1 MFPITEPMIEARAMS
16 SRPALIARITITTSG
31 RLPNVAF
38 RSAETRGPA
47 VFPAWSVASPR
58 SQARPISATDA
69 APKTNS
75 PRDAGGL
82 QADRDRGEADHD
94 GEDVRSRAA
103 HRYQKDVATIA

>member
-1 MFPITEPMIEARAMS
+1 MTEPMIEARAMS

-58 SQARPISATDA
+58 SHARPMSATDA

-75 PRDAGGL
+75 PRIVGGL
-82 QADRDRGEADHD
+82 QADRGRRKADHD
-94 GEDVRSRAA
+94 GEQCAVAVA

>member
-1 MFPITEPMIEARAMS
+1 MTEPMIEARAMS
-16 SRPALIARITITTSG
+16 SRPALIARMTITTSG

-38 RSAETRGPA
+38 RSADTRGPA

-58 SQARPISATDA
+58 SQASAMSAIDA

-75 PRDAGGL
+75 PRTAPSL
-82 QADRDRGEADHD
+82 QPDREPRRARSTTANN
-94 GEDVRSRAA
+94 VRSRVA